1 MIPLKGRIILK
12 EIQEKKLFKG
22 IIIPQQLAANQI
34 TFAKVI
40 ALPKEPLDTHNL
52 KIGDYVVLGYS
63 PIWEK
68 KFKHKGGNKI
78 MSIKTEDIIEVKEGW
93 HNFILK
99 EPLKRSRR
107 QTNTIYN

>member
-1 MIPLKGRIILK
+1 MIPLKWRIILK

-40 ALPKEPLDTHNL
+40 TLPKEPLDTHNL

-68 KFKHKGGNKI
+68 KFKHKINDKEYLI
-78 MSIKTEDIIEVKEGW
+78 VDEYAILAIITDAELLDLVDMEEK
-93 HNFILK
+93 
-99 EPLKRSRR
+99 
-107 QTNTIYN
+107 